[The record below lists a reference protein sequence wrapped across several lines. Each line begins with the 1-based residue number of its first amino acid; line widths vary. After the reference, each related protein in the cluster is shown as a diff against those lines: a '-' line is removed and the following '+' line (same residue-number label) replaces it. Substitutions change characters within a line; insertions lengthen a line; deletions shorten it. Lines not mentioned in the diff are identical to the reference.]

1 MTREEREKE
10 RRLRQ
15 IRARH
20 AAMKKKRRRQ
30 RAFLRFCIYTLLLLI
45 LAAGVLAVRLIL
57 WRPHIDGSSIEIPA
71 WIDVQLID
79 PNPFSRPQTPLEEVK
94 GIVVHYTANPGTS
107 AQKNRNFFNNLA
119 KQDPNGKTTS
129 VSSHF
134 VIGLD
139 GEIIQCVPLTEIAY
153 ASNNRNID
161 TISIECCHPDES
173 GKFTAETY
181 QSLVRLT
188 AWLKSEF
195 HLKKNDIIRHY
206 DVKGKPCPL
215 YFVEHEDAWKQFKK
229 DVDVYKEEH

>member
-20 AAMKKKRRRQ
+20 AAMRKKRRRR
-30 RAFLRFCIYTLLLLI
+30 RALLRFCVYAVLSLI
-45 LAAGVLAVRLIL
+45 LVAAISAVRFFLL
-57 WRPHIDGSSIEIPA
+57 KPHVDAGAVEIPD

-119 KQDPNGKTTS
+119 KQDPDGNTQS

-134 VIGLD
+134 VIGID

-153 ASNNRNID
+153 ASNDRNID
-161 TISIECCHPDES
+161 TVSIECCHPDES
-173 GKFTAETY
+173 GQFTDATY
-181 QSLVRLT
+181 QSLIKLT

-195 HLKKNDIIRHY
+195 HLKSDDIIRHY

-229 DVDVYKEEH
+229 DVEKYKEK